1 MIGLVVFAIIYKI
14 CSINWL
20 VYERFIFPIIKS
32 FVFGWLGVL
41 KNSSDCYGSKCNV
54 HIVLNAISKV
64 LFSKLRC
71 IDWWQAV
78 ESIIVLLLSY
88 LCVVLHISESERL
101 ERKIVFIVIVAL
113 IKSFIYILILLLFR
127 ERKEMLIFYSQYTR
141 GNSPCAIFF
150 KTYEANIVKARRLAH
165 IFASCFC
172 FICERIVCNY
182 IKSNILFSF
191 IEVYET
197 LFLLWS
203 EHIVSYYKSTVSA
216 TRKIVRILLI
226 CFI

>member
-20 VYERFIFPIIKS
+20 VYERLIFPIIKS

-101 ERKIVFIVIVAL
+101 ERN
-113 IKSFIYILILLLFR
+113 
-127 ERKEMLIFYSQYTR
+127 ER
-141 GNSPCAIFF
+141 
-150 KTYEANIVKARRLAH
+150 
-165 IFASCFC
+165 
-172 FICERIVCNY
+172 
-182 IKSNILFSF
+182 SN
-191 IEVYET
+191 
-197 LFLLWS
+197 
-203 EHIVSYYKSTVSA
+203 
-216 TRKIVRILLI
+216 
-226 CFI
+226 